1 MKKIKLISL
10 VLLII
15 INLSISFKINHQLT
29 GISFQEKK
37 NNLIQNNELGYYRH
51 QFDPSLYLIEQ
62 NNNNLEQSF
71 EQLYANSDLII
82 KGNLQSQKQETDLV
96 LSTIQ
101 ANQIYKGTLS
111 NEKIIIDE
119 FYCLDDYAVEGMN
132 SIAIMDPHYGPI
144 QNNKEYIF
152 FLKELYPN
160 HYTYVDLLYTKFPID
175 EIQIGNYQILNEMH
189 TFDAKT
195 FFNSDILRPL
205 DYERLFSKQPITNDY
220 IQSYL
225 DMNNLEKQKIAG

>member
-1 MKKIKLISL
+1 MKKIKLTCLSFLI
-10 VLLII
+10 LL
-15 INLSISFKINHQLT
+15 NLGISFKINHQLT
-29 GISFQEKK
+29 SISFQDKK
-37 NNLIQNNELGYYRH
+37 NNLLQNNELGYYNQ

-62 NNNNLEQSF
+62 NNNNLKQSF
-71 EQLYANSDLII
+71 KQLYANSDLII
-82 KGNLQSQKQETDLV
+82 KGNLQSQKQQTDLI

-101 ANQIYKGTLS
+101 IKQIYKGTTN
-111 NEKIIIDE
+111 NENIIINE
-119 FYCLDDYAVEGMN
+119 YYCLDDYAVEGMN

-175 EIQIGNYQILNEMH
+175 EIQIGNYQMINDMH

-220 IQSYL
+220 IQNYL
-225 DMNNLEKQKIAG
+225 DMNNLVKQKIAG

>member
-1 MKKIKLISL
+1 MKKIKLTCLSFLI
-10 VLLII
+10 LL
-15 INLSISFKINHQLT
+15 NLGISFKINHQLT
-29 GISFQEKK
+29 SISFQDKK
-37 NNLIQNNELGYYRH
+37 NNLLQNNELGYYNQ

-62 NNNNLEQSF
+62 NNNNLKQSF

-82 KGNLQSQKQETDLV
+82 KGNLQSQKQQTDLI

-101 ANQIYKGTLS
+101 IKQIYKGTTN
-111 NEKIIIDE
+111 NENIIINE
-119 FYCLDDYAVEGMN
+119 YYCLDDYAVEGMN

-175 EIQIGNYQILNEMH
+175 EIQIGNYQMINDMH

-220 IQSYL
+220 IQNYL
-225 DMNNLEKQKIAG
+225 DMNNLVKQKIAG